1 MSQSGSV
8 QVVQVDITDLCQ
20 IPLEKLQTRV
30 RRAQHANRET
40 QLHLLRVASRQSFS
54 YEARDAQVEA
64 LYSLVF
70 QSDDTI
76 LIAETGYGKSS
87 VFHAFALLSL
97 NGQGNG
103 YDFPTPPTPQ
113 LPAPQALV
121 DEEDYNIR
129 SDRRTQLLTVLRDGR
144 GVSPALWG
152 CFHIGDVEWVKQIVN
167 NTKAFRG
174 MVPWIFLIND
184 KIQELPLLLHRKQ
197 CVITG
202 RMFPNVAYLKSKDD
216 IHLEGF
222 WDMLALFWTPEQLVE
237 WKRRIFPE
245 NIPEKDIDS
254 CHNLICLSPEVHR
267 LWTKGLFALK
277 PSSRGLT
284 DSANAYIIYG
294 QGGEVYKKVES
305 GQSFRIVTENPETHP
320 LPDLGVP
327 VGNPGRTR
335 DPLG

>member
-1 MSQSGSV
+1 
-8 QVVQVDITDLCQ
+8 
-20 IPLEKLQTRV
+20 
-30 RRAQHANRET
+30 
-40 QLHLLRVASRQSFS
+40 
-54 YEARDAQVEA
+54 
-64 LYSLVF
+64 VF

-184 KIQELPLLLHRKQ
+184 KIQELPLLWAQ
-197 CVITG
+197 
-202 RMFPNVAYLKSKDD
+202 
-216 IHLEGF
+216 
-222 WDMLALFWTPEQLVE
+222 
-237 WKRRIFPE
+237 
-245 NIPEKDIDS
+245 NISSIS
-254 CHNLICLSPEVHR
+254 
-267 LWTKGLFALK
+267 TKGSIL
-277 PSSRGLT
+277 
-284 DSANAYIIYG
+284 
-294 QGGEVYKKVES
+294 
-305 GQSFRIVTENPETHP
+305 
-320 LPDLGVP
+320 
-327 VGNPGRTR
+327 
-335 DPLG
+335 